1 MSLPQAEQAARRTA
15 EALLAQERAQ
25 RRAEAAQLEASRQ
38 EVAAQKAALTALQA
52 GPLHCVLIQG
62 MDDVIRRQMHAVSA
76 TDGGT

>member
-1 MSLPQAEQAARRTA
+1 MPSAQAEQAARRTA

-52 GPLHCVLIQG
+52 GHHVASCTLLFVGWTCG
-62 MDDVIRRQMHAVSA
+62 RARQSLSA
-76 TDGGT
+76 